1 MTLEL
6 RQVDAPPL
14 RGIDLEL
21 AAGLHVVLGAEADG
35 SRELVEIVSGV
46 RRPQRGTV
54 RVLGRDPF
62 RTPAVRRRIASLLAE
77 EQLPHA
83 ATVEQLV
90 GHALALHAQPA
101 SDALRALSD
110 AGIEAWR
117 TRRPSSLDAHERRT
131 VALAIALAQAPALLV
146 AHEPLARVA
155 AVERGRVIER
165 LNALAA
171 KDTCVLCTTSSPR
184 DALELTDAVW
194 LLEAGRLTRRPS
206 PARRELV
213 PGHAAEFLVHAED
226 ARSLGRRLSEDPA
239 VKAVEW
245 DDERTPGQLRV
256 RGDDAAASARAIV
269 RAAAAG
275 AHTLTR
281 LTLVPPSLSSV
292 RAATHAL
299 AQAAYEHAY
308 RTAQH
313 YYGVPPPAPGPSHGP
328 PSPPADLPT
337 PTNPSEAKS

>member
-1 MTLEL
+1 RRRCRLRPRPQRGARRARPSPGHAQPGPRARMAGRDRTGPARAAPRLAGGREPAIGVRLALGSPAAPGRLGVTLEL

-21 AAGLHVVLGAEADG
+21 AAGLHVVLGADADG

-110 AGIEAWR
+110 VGIEAWR
-117 TRRPSSLDAHERRT
+117 ARRPSSLDAHERRT

-184 DALELTDAVW
+184 DALELADAVW

-213 PGHAAEFLVHAED
+213 PGHA
-226 ARSLGRRLSEDPA
+226 
-239 VKAVEW
+239 
-245 DDERTPGQLRV
+245 
-256 RGDDAAASARAIV
+256 
-269 RAAAAG
+269 
-275 AHTLTR
+275 
-281 LTLVPPSLSSV
+281 
-292 RAATHAL
+292 
-299 AQAAYEHAY
+299 
-308 RTAQH
+308 
-313 YYGVPPPAPGPSHGP
+313 
-328 PSPPADLPT
+328 
-337 PTNPSEAKS
+337 